1 MFKIETPFRMIIA
14 GPSMSG
20 KSVFISKL
28 IKENEKQFEKPPRE
42 IYYCYRIWQTIYDKI
57 KEEMPYVH
65 FIQNFEILENLK
77 SNSFVIFDNLATH
90 MEKYSEKL
98 LDLWTLES
106 HHMNISVILVLHNLF
121 QQTKS
126 IRTISLNTNIFVLFR
141 QARDQS
147 SITTLGKQMFPGNAR
162 YLLDSYKMATDKPFG
177 YLFINLNSKDRN
189 LMLTS
194 NIFEKEAKVYLP
206 HALKK

>member
-1 MFKIETPFRMIIA
+1 
-14 GPSMSG
+14 
-20 KSVFISKL
+20 
-28 IKENEKQFEKPPRE
+28 
-42 IYYCYRIWQTIYDKI
+42 
-57 KEEMPYVH
+57 
-65 FIQNFEILENLK
+65 
-77 SNSFVIFDNLATH
+77 
-90 MEKYSEKL
+90 
-98 LDLWTLES
+98 
-106 HHMNISVILVLHNLF
+106 MNISVILVLHNLF

-189 LMLTS
+189 LMLTN
-194 NIFEKEAKVYLP
+194 NIFEKEGNSISTTRI
-206 HALKK
+206 